1 MKSNSGWSMD
11 NHYDVIIAGAGA
23 AGAIIASRLTEDADR
38 SVLVL
43 DAGPDFPN
51 LESLPEEIRYAYGRD
66 RNLWDRAF
74 GAGTM
79 FGWGYRARATDHAPN
94 IFVPRGKIVGGS
106 SAVNAQ
112 IFLRGMPEDYD
123 SWAQAG
129 SDGWSHQDLLPFFC
143 MNETDLDYGDKAY
156 HGDAGPIRARRFK
169 HAELNTEHR
178 AFYAAA
184 RDAGY
189 ADCPDHNAPDTT
201 GVGPLPLNNAEG
213 IRWSTAIGYL
223 NPARSRP
230 NLTIQA
236 NTHVCRVLFDGK
248 KATGLQV
255 EQNGTPG
262 EVHGGEI
269 LLCGGSIGSPHV
281 LLLSGV
287 GPAAHLEEMGVP
299 TVCDLPGVGQNLR
312 EHPQIGV
319 TLRAKEQYLT
329 EGTEPRLQM
338 GLRYTATGSSLR
350 NDMLIIPASFA
361 TEEGYYTTAHSKPLG
376 FYLVGS
382 LYLAA
387 SAGDLTLASI
397 DPHQQPILNYNYLD
411 DPFDAQRLRESIR
424 IIIDLLEHEG
434 LKELVAER
442 LAPTDAQL
450 TTDAA
455 LDEWIRTNVTTSHHV
470 SSTCKMGTDPLA
482 VVDGYGKVHGL
493 ENLRVAD
500 AAIMPDCV
508 RANTNI
514 TSMVIGERIAD
525 FMRRGH

>member
-1 MKSNSGWSMD
+1 MD

-79 FGWGYRARATDHAPN
+79 FGWGCRARATDHAPN

-189 ADCPDHNAPDTT
+189 ADCPDHNAPGTT

-262 EVHGGEI
+262 GCAHLSATGPPCPAVQ
-269 LLCGGSIGSPHV
+269 SPGRR
-281 LLLSGV
+281 LRLSCRV
-287 GPAAHLEEMGVP
+287 YRHYRPPTRPIRPVTVIGPAQRAAVP
-299 TVCDLPGVGQNLR
+299 AGR
-312 EHPQIGV
+312 IGV
-319 TLRAKEQYLT
+319 RSQ
-329 EGTEPRLQM
+329 G
-338 GLRYTATGSSLR
+338 
-350 NDMLIIPASFA
+350 
-361 TEEGYYTTAHSKPLG
+361 
-376 FYLVGS
+376 
-382 LYLAA
+382 
-387 SAGDLTLASI
+387 
-397 DPHQQPILNYNYLD
+397 
-411 DPFDAQRLRESIR
+411 
-424 IIIDLLEHEG
+424 
-434 LKELVAER
+434 
-442 LAPTDAQL
+442 
-450 TTDAA
+450 
-455 LDEWIRTNVTTSHHV
+455 
-470 SSTCKMGTDPLA
+470 
-482 VVDGYGKVHGL
+482 
-493 ENLRVAD
+493 
-500 AAIMPDCV
+500 V
-508 RANTNI
+508 RAPRG
-514 TSMVIGERIAD
+514 SCRQRI
-525 FMRRGH
+525 RSGTRLPRW